1 MKLCPQCDFIYE
13 DDQLFCDMDG
23 KELVHNSAPIGTDQ
37 SVGRPTR
44 LTIDLPAKSRS
55 RRAPSLVLA
64 GVALTVLLF
73 VVYFAQLRPSRS
85 SAAGHSAN
93 QSLQEVTPRDDS
105 LQPATPAAGSSTPI
119 LDTVQPE
126 HSPSSKEH
134 DDGLSS
140 SPSPTQSL
148 ASGSLLASG
157 RLAANPVAA
166 SAISSNS
173 RGTVIVRLINGSSI
187 KADEAWE
194 TKQGIWYRQDG
205 VVTLLK
211 RSQVRTIERVAT
223 PPAPS
228 KSSTKN
234 VQEKNR
240 KATAARDRPRL
251 ARLEPADTKKQS
263 RVASF
268 LKKTGQI
275 LKRPFKL

>member
-23 KELVHNSAPIGTDQ
+23 KELVHNSAPVGTDQ

-55 RRAPSLVLA
+55 RLAPSLVLA

-73 VVYFAQLRPSRS
+73 VVYFAQLRPLRS

-93 QSLQEVTPRDDS
+93 QSLQEGTPRDDS
-105 LQPATPAAGSSTPI
+105 LQPRPAAGSSTPI
-119 LDTVQPE
+119 LDTALPE
-126 HSPSSKEH
+126 QSPSSKEH

-148 ASGSLLASG
+148 ASGSTLASG

-166 SAISSNS
+166 PSSNIP
-173 RGTVIVRLINGSSI
+173 GTVIVRLNNGSSI

-194 TKQGIWYRQDG
+194 TKEGIWYRQAG

-223 PPAPS
+223 PSACS
-228 KSSTKN
+228 KSTTN
-234 VQEKNR
+234 NIQEQNR
-240 KATAARDRPRL
+240 KVARDRLRL

-263 RVASF
+263 RVVSF
-268 LKKTGQI
+268 LKKTGQV